1 MKKNNKTVNIIKNLV
16 NEFLIKKEGKSVLK
30 NIDKKN
36 LVKEGIIDS
45 LDLLTLASLIEKKTG
60 KKILISNSKIYK
72 KFNNYKKL
80 INILS

>member
-1 MKKNNKTVNIIKNLV
+1 M
-16 NEFLIKKEGKSVLK
+16 LK

>member
-1 MKKNNKTVNIIKNLV
+1 MKKNNKTANIIKNLV

-45 LDLLTLASLIEKKTG
+45 LYLLTLASLFEKKTG

>member
-1 MKKNNKTVNIIKNLV
+1 MKKNNKTANIIKNLV